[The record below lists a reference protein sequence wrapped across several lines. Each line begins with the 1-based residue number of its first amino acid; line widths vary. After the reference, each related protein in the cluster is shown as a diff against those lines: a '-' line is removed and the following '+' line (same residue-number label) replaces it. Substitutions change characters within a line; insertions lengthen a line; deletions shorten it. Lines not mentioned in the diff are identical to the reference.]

1 MFWSILLL
9 VFAFPWFLRSLIAIW
24 GNEESVRLRHLPAWM
39 MLALYILCDRRTSF
53 KERLTPM
60 PVTHSVWI
68 YPAET
73 LKTVV
78 FLSSMWLYIF
88 GVTLTLCV
96 LVGAGWW
103 SVAWVA
109 ATVVVVCLMEKLV
122 DHLHECR
129 QI

>member
-1 MFWSILLL
+1 FYVRHQVVKQVKSNCRYQLK
-9 VFAFPWFLRSLIAIW
+9 SLD
-24 GNEESVRLRHLPAWM
+24 VHQ
-39 MLALYILCDRRTSF
+39 YILCDRRTSF

-78 FLSSMWLYIF
+78 FLSSMWLSIF